1 MIIAQNIYKKIG
13 NKTILNNINLHIK
26 KGDFVVILGPNG
38 AGKTTLIK
46 ILSLLTLP
54 TSGELMI
61 SQTSAKRV
69 NLEIKRKIGV
79 ISHQTFL
86 YNNLT
91 AYENLDFFGR
101 LYGVNDLRNRIIEV
115 LKEVG
120 LEFTLNDPV
129 KTFSRGMQQRLAIA
143 RAIIHNPDVLFLDEP
158 YSGLDQHAIDILNK
172 VLIKGLKDKTV
183 FMSTHNFEQGLNHSD
198 RVVILNKGRIVN
210 ERKTDDMSLEDLKRI
225 YMFHVGGGS
234 Q

>member
-91 AYENLDFFGR
+91 AYENLDFYGR

-172 VLIKGLKDKTV
+172 VLLKGLKDKTV
-183 FMSTHNFEQGLNHSD
+183 FMSTHNFEQGLNNSD

-210 ERKTDDMSLEDLKRI
+210 ESKTDDMSLEDLKRI

>member
-1 MIIAQNIYKKIG
+1 MIIAQNIYKKLG
-13 NKTILNNINLHIK
+13 NKTILHNINLHIK

-38 AGKTTLIK
+38 AGKTTLMK

-61 SQTSAKRV
+61 NQTSAKRV
-69 NLEIKRKIGV
+69 NLEVKRKIGV

-120 LEFTLNDPV
+120 L
-129 KTFSRGMQQRLAIA
+129 
-143 RAIIHNPDVLFLDEP
+143 
-158 YSGLDQHAIDILNK
+158 
-172 VLIKGLKDKTV
+172 
-183 FMSTHNFEQGLNHSD
+183 
-198 RVVILNKGRIVN
+198 
-210 ERKTDDMSLEDLKRI
+210 
-225 YMFHVGGGS
+225 
-234 Q
+234 